1 MASVNTSKVT
11 ASSLLV
17 TLGIIYGDIG
27 TSPLYVMKA
36 ICNNK
41 PISEQLILGSLS
53 CIIWTLIILT
63 TIKYVWITLQ
73 ADNQG
78 EGGIF
83 SLLSL
88 VRKYKKKLA
97 ILTMIGAATLLADGF
112 ITPAISV
119 TSAVEGL
126 QQIPSLS
133 HIPLIPIII
142 VIISGIF
149 FAQQLGTQKVGAA
162 YGPIMVVW
170 FSVLFIS
177 GIYQISNFPEVY
189 KAINPIYAIDFL
201 QNYPN
206 SFWLLGA
213 IFLCTTGAE
222 AMYSDL
228 GHCGKK
234 NIRITWSF
242 VKIAL
247 IINYLG
253 QGAWLLQHHSGEQI
267 TVNPF
272 FSIVPEQ
279 VLLPYIILAT
289 LAAFIASQAL
299 ITGSFT
305 LINEAINLNFWIKV
319 AVKQPSEEKGQVYI
333 PSINFILWIGCITL
347 VLIFQ
352 NSGAMESVYGL
363 AIALSMIVTT
373 LMLYFYLK
381 HNKKWNKF
389 LVLSIISIFF
399 IVEGTYLI
407 ANSSKFMEGGYVM
420 IIISGIFFAV
430 MFFTYYGRKLNNK
443 YIRFVKLSAYID
455 QMKQL
460 RDDTNLDFYATNV
473 VYLSKANSN
482 QDVEL
487 NIMKSL
493 FNKGPKRANIYWFI
507 HINRTHQPYTLT
519 YELTPIADKF
529 IYKIDINVGFRQA
542 IKTEVYFK
550 QILQNISCDLDLEHQ
565 KNINPALKYYDDLDF
580 KFIILEKYLSKDNN
594 LSWKENLILKSYYM
608 LRKLGINDI
617 RAFGLD
623 QSDVDLEYIPFTLTP
638 LKINNLTRV

>member
-1 MASVNTSKVT
+1 MATTNTSKVT
-11 ASSLLV
+11 AASLLI

-36 ICNNK
+36 ICNSKTINK
-41 PISEQLILGSLS
+41 LLILGSLS

-63 TIKYVWITLQ
+63 TIKYVWITLK

-97 ILTMIGAATLLADGF
+97 ILTMVGAATLLADGF

-126 QQIPSLS
+126 QQLPSLA
-133 HIPLIPIII
+133 HIPLTPIII
-142 VIISGIF
+142 LIISAIF
-149 FAQQLGTQKVGAA
+149 FAQQLGTQKVGGA
-162 YGPIMVVW
+162 YGPIMVLW
-170 FSVLFIS
+170 FSVLF
-177 GIYQISNFPEVY
+177 GTGLYQVIQYSEVLS
-189 KAINPIYAIDFL
+189 AFNPLYAIKFL
-201 QNYPN
+201 KNYPN

-234 NIRITWSF
+234 NIRITWGF
-242 VKIAL
+242 VKVAL
-247 IINYLG
+247 IVNYLG
-253 QGAWLLQHHSGEQI
+253 QGSWLLHNHLGHKVS
-267 TVNPF
+267 VNPF
-272 FSIVPEQ
+272 FAIVPDTF
-279 VLLPYIILAT
+279 LLPLIILAT
-289 LAAFIASQAL
+289 VAAFIASQAL

-333 PSINFILWIGCITL
+333 PSINYILWVGCIAL
-347 VLIFQ
+347 VLIFKT
-352 NSGAMESVYGL
+352 SGAMESVYGL

-373 LMLYFYLK
+373 MMLYFYLK
-381 HNKKWNKF
+381 HNKKWHS
-389 LVLSIISIFF
+389 LIVIPVISIFF
-399 IVEGTYLI
+399 IIEVVYLI
-407 ANSSKFMEGGYVM
+407 ANSAKFLEGGYVM
-420 IIISGIFFAV
+420 IIISTIFFAI

-443 YIRFVKLSAYID
+443 YIRFVKLNNYID
-455 QMKQL
+455 KIKQL
-460 RDDTNLDFYATNV
+460 RNDQELDYYATNV

-487 NIMKSL
+487 NIIKSL
-493 FNKGPKRANIYWFI
+493 FNKGPKRADIYWFI

-519 YELTPIADKF
+519 YQITPIEENI
-529 IYKIDINVGFRQA
+529 IYKIEINVGFRQP
-542 IKTEVYFK
+542 IKTELYFK
-550 QILQNISCDLDLEHQ
+550 HILQNLINQTSFANQ
-565 KNINPALKYYDDLDF
+565 KIINPALKYYDEIDF
-580 KFIILEKYLSKDNN
+580 KFVILEKYLSHDNN
-594 LSWKENLILKSYYM
+594 LSWKENVILKSYYF
-608 LRKLGINDI
+608 LRKLGINDK

-638 LKINNLTRV
+638 LKITNLKRV

>member
-1 MASVNTSKVT
+1 MTTANTSKVT
-11 ASSLLV
+11 AASLLV

-36 ICNNK
+36 ICNDK

-63 TIKYVWITLQ
+63 TIKYVWLTLQ

-142 VIISGIF
+142 VIISCIF
-149 FAQQLGTQKVGAA
+149 FAQQLGTQKVGVA
-162 YGPIMVVW
+162 YGPIMIIW

-177 GIYQISNFPEVY
+177 GLFQISNYTAVY
-189 KAINPIYAIDFL
+189 QAFNPTYAIDFL
-201 QNYPN
+201 RNYPN

-234 NIRITWSF
+234 NIRITWGF

-247 IINYLG
+247 IVNYLG
-253 QGAWLLQHHSGEQI
+253 QGAWLLQHHTGEHL

-272 FSIVPEQ
+272 FAIVPEQ

-289 LAAFIASQAL
+289 FAAFIASQAL

-352 NSGAMESVYGL
+352 TSSAMESVYGL

-381 HNKKWNKF
+381 HNKKWNRF
-389 LVLSIISIFF
+389 LVIGIISIFF
-399 IVEGTYLI
+399 IVEATYLI

-443 YIRFVKLSAYID
+443 YIRFVKLSGYID
-455 QMKQL
+455 KMMQL
-460 RDDTNLDFYATNV
+460 RDDENLDFYATNV
-473 VYLSKANSN
+473 VYLTKANSN

-507 HINRTHQPYTLT
+507 HVNRTHQPYTLT
-519 YELTPIADKF
+519 YEVTPIADKF

-550 QILQNISCDLDLEHQ
+550 YILQNLSCDLDLTQQ

-580 KFIILEKYLSKDNN
+580 KFIILEKYLSNDNN

>member
-1 MASVNTSKVT
+1 MTTANTSKVT
-11 ASSLLV
+11 AASLLV

-36 ICNNK
+36 ICNDK

-149 FAQQLGTQKVGAA
+149 FAQQLGTQKVGVA
-162 YGPIMVVW
+162 YGPIMIIW

-177 GIYQISNFPEVY
+177 GLFQISNNTAVY
-189 KAINPIYAIDFL
+189 QAFNPIYAIDFL
-201 QNYPN
+201 RNYPN

-234 NIRITWSF
+234 NIRITWGF

-247 IINYLG
+247 IVNYLG
-253 QGAWLLQHHSGEQI
+253 QGAWLLQHHTGEQI

-272 FSIVPEQ
+272 FAIVPEQ

-352 NSGAMESVYGL
+352 TSGAMESVYGL

-381 HNKKWNKF
+381 HNKKWNKY
-389 LVLSIISIFF
+389 LVFSIISVFF
-399 IVEGTYLI
+399 IVELTYLI

-455 QMKQL
+455 KIKQL
-460 RDDTNLDFYATNV
+460 RDDDELDFYATNV

-507 HINRTHQPYTLT
+507 HVNRTHQPYTLT
-519 YELTPIADKF
+519 YEVTPIADKF

-550 QILQNISCDLDLEHQ
+550 YILQNMSCDLDLTQQ

-580 KFIILEKYLSKDNN
+580 KFIILEKYLSNDNS

>member
-36 ICNNK
+36 ICYNK

-142 VIISGIF
+142 VIITGIF

-162 YGPIMVVW
+162 YGPIMVIW

-177 GIYQISNFPEVY
+177 GIYQISHFPEVF
-189 KAINPIYAIDFL
+189 KAFNPIYAIDFL

-228 GHCGKK
+228 GHCGKN
-234 NIRITWSF
+234 NIRMTWGF

-267 TVNPF
+267 SINPF
-272 FSIVPEQ
+272 FAIVPEQ
-279 VLLPYIILAT
+279 LLLPYIILAT

-389 LVLSIISIFF
+389 LVFSIISLFF
-399 IVEGTYLI
+399 IVEGAYLI
-407 ANSSKFMEGGYVM
+407 ANSAKFMEGGYVM

-455 QMKQL
+455 KMKQL
-460 RDDTNLDFYATNV
+460 RDDDNLDFYATNV

-493 FNKGPKRANIYWFI
+493 FNIGPKRANIYWFI

-542 IKTEVYFK
+542 IKTEVFFK
-550 QILQNISCDLDLEHQ
+550 QILQNLTCDLGLEQQ

-580 KFIILEKYLSKDNN
+580 KFIILEKYLSNDNN